1 MIKVKK
7 SEETRL
13 LQLQI
18 LDLNK
23 KIENFQRKE
32 IDKDK
37 SFDAVKFEKLVD
49 IKMLKEKLSEKE
61 DQVLKEENKKQEV
74 LSFAF

>member
-61 DQVLKEENKKQEV
+61 DQVLKEEK
-74 LSFAF
+74 